1 MDNGF
6 RRNRKIERFK
16 MNCKVFQRLLKKI
29 EFPENAKLKDVV
41 KVMETY
47 IEMEGENEKEIKG
60 T

>member
-1 MDNGF
+1 MKKKL
-6 RRNRKIERFK
+6 RELI
-16 MNCKVFQRLLKKI
+16 KKI